1 MILENHNK
9 QNILIVDDN
18 PTNLG
23 LLLEYLADAGFRVLV
38 AESGESALK
47 RTGYFKPDIILLDV
61 MMPGIDGFE
70 TCRRLKE
77 NKETKEIPII
87 FMTALANTADKLKGF
102 ELGAVDYI
110 TKPLQYEEMLARVT
124 THLTIRELQKELEEK
139 NARLQHEMAER
150 EALVAELQDALVK
163 VKTLK
168 GLLPICA
175 SCKKIR
181 NDQGYWQRVEVYI
194 EEHSLVE
201 FTHGLCPDCAKELYP
216 EFYLKDD

>member
-1 MILENHNK
+1 
-9 QNILIVDDN
+9 
-18 PTNLG
+18 
-23 LLLEYLADAGFRVLV
+23 
-38 AESGESALK
+38 
-47 RTGYFKPDIILLDV
+47 
-61 MMPGIDGFE
+61 
-70 TCRRLKE
+70 
-77 NKETKEIPII
+77 
-87 FMTALANTADKLKGF
+87 
-102 ELGAVDYI
+102 
-110 TKPLQYEEMLARVT
+110 
-124 THLTIRELQKELEEK
+124 
-139 NARLQHEMAER
+139 MAER